1 MALAQVALGVLADQ
15 SALER
20 AIDAPRAAPL
30 PDGRIGIDG
39 SGLAAALTA
48 RGYRSI
54 ERAGGIG
61 RVQAVHCP
69 EGLVEAPAGCRI
81 ETDRRG
87 AGFATG
93 TQ

>member
-1 MALAQVALGVLADQ
+1 
-15 SALER
+15 
-20 AIDAPRAAPL
+20 
-30 PDGRIGIDG
+30 
-39 SGLAAALTA
+39 LTA